1 VTNCVGDCVV
11 SCGAIGAGTVSGTTV
26 TCP

>member
-1 VTNCVGDCVV
+1 VGDCVV
-11 SCGAIGAGTVSGTTV
+11 ACGAIGAGTVSGTTV